1 MTKVILNSLQP
12 NLLKWGKAVFWSAAL
27 LLCFSSTALAVDEK
41 PKPQEPV
48 FNPLEIK
55 KPDPLLPQIPK
66 RGTVSPEVQERL
78 RPTLDELDTQATE
91 LFKAKRADEAFD
103 VWYRELRLRRALGR
117 VEEVRA
123 LGRVGEIAW
132 QENRKFDSQ
141 VIAKRLLEIQ
151 TEAEKNKVLNLEL
164 LQALGQ
170 TYRQVRLL
178 EPASEVYEKILTAQ
192 EQQGDTA
199 AQEETRKLLAQLYTE
214 RFKYPEAAKY
224 YKILLE
230 QAQARGD
237 RVNELAYLQQLVYVY
252 SKAQQPE
259 NALRAKQDLAAT
271 FPPNDARLPALKI
284 AIAGDY
290 EAIGQQKLAIA
301 ADYKERNQPTEA
313 SKHEEEA
320 YANLERASQIY
331 QESYQQAWALQQWA
345 YASEALQKLATLYRS
360 SNQLDS
366 ALQIYDVLLKTQ
378 QQSYNFYGLMN
389 SYDQMGQIYLA
400 QGKYSQ
406 ALDVFQKGL
415 ELAKSLQYQENYFS
429 NQIDRVSKQ
438 SLQ

>member
-91 LFKAKRADEAFD
+91 LFKAKRADEAFA

-389 SYDQMGQIYLA
+389 TYDKMGQIYLE
-400 QGKYSQ
+400 QKKYSQ

>member
-12 NLLKWGKAVFWSAAL
+12 KLLKWGKAVFWTATI

-55 KPDPLLPQIPK
+55 KPDPLLPQMPK
-66 RGTVSPEVQERL
+66 RGNVSPEVQETL
-78 RPTLDELDTQATE
+78 RPALDELDTQATE
-91 LFKAKRADEAFD
+91 LFKAKRADEAFE

-123 LGRVGEIAW
+123 LGRVGELAW

-192 EQQGDTA
+192 EQQGDTV
-199 AQEETRKLLAQLYTE
+199 AQEETRKLLAQLYVE

-271 FPPNDARLPALKI
+271 FPLNDARLPALKI

-290 EAIGQQKLAIA
+290 EAIGQKKLAIA
-301 ADYKERNQPTEA
+301 ADYKTRNQPTDA

-320 YANLERASQIY
+320 YADLDRASQTY
-331 QESYQQAWALQQWA
+331 QEAYKQAWALQQWA
-345 YASEALQKLATLYRS
+345 YASEALSKLAALYRS
-360 SNQLDS
+360 SNQPDS
-366 ALQIYDVLLKTQ
+366 ALQVYDVLLKTQ

-389 SYDQMGQIYLA
+389 TYDQMGQIYLA

-429 NQIDRVSKQ
+429 NQIDRISKQ